1 MPPAPAKAP
10 NATAGWQSRLA
21 AGELV
26 LAAMDGRTDF
36 DAAMDASR
44 AFNRLEGADRGF
56 ARAMAGAALRGLGR
70 IDWALGGMVQRP
82 LADIEP
88 PLRALL
94 RVGAAQLW
102 MLGVA
107 EHAAVSATVEAA
119 RQWHEARRGGGL
131 VNAVLRRAARERD
144 AWEKA
149 PATSVWPDWLAA
161 KLKSALGAVG
171 AEDMALAQLDE
182 PPIDL
187 TLRAGLDAATW
198 AERLEAEILPSGSL
212 RLHGGGAIASLP
224 DYAEGAWWIQDSA
237 AALPARLLGDVEG
250 LAVADLCAAPG
261 GKAMQLA
268 AMGARLSAVDI
279 SHQRIARLRQNVDR
293 ARLPMNIVEA
303 DARTWRPAQPLDAV
317 LLDAPCS
324 ALGIIRR
331 HPEGV
336 WRRDPRD
343 FVRFPSVQR
352 ALVDAAGEMLRPG
365 GRLVYA
371 VCTPTPEEGFEVIE
385 DVISGGGWRRVSIAP
400 AEAPGFESSLTVQ
413 GDVLTLTRSRR
424 DAKDAPV
431 SENANAS
438 SNSDAFFIARLE
450 RL

>member
-1 MPPAPAKAP
+1 MARPPHQTPIAS
-10 NATAGWQSRLA
+10 AGWQSRHA

-26 LAAMDGRTDF
+26 LAAMDGKADF

-44 AFNRLEGADRGF
+44 AFNRLQGPDRGF

-107 EHAAVSATVEAA
+107 EHAAVSATVESA
-119 RQWHEARRGGGL
+119 RQWREARRGGGL

-144 AWEKA
+144 AWKNA

-161 KLKSALGAVG
+161 KLKSAIGADR
-171 AEDMALAQLDE
+171 ADAMALAQLEE

-187 TLRAGLDAATW
+187 TLRAGVDAATW
-198 AERLEAEILPSGSL
+198 AERLGADILPGGSL
-212 RLHGGGAIASLP
+212 RLQGGGAIANLP
-224 DYAEGAWWIQDSA
+224 GYAEGAWWVQDSA
-237 AALPARLLGDVEG
+237 AALAARLLGDVHG
-250 LAVADLCAAPG
+250 RAVADLCAAPG

-268 AMGARLSAVDI
+268 AMGAKLFAIDLSPE
-279 SHQRIARLRQNVDR
+279 RIARLRQNVER
-293 ARLPMNIVEA
+293 ARLPMQIVEA
-303 DARTWRPAQPLDAV
+303 DARTWRPAEPLDAV

-343 FVRFPSVQR
+343 FVRFPAVQR

-371 VCTPTPEEGFEVIE
+371 VCTPTPEEGAEVIE
-385 DVISGGGWRRVSIAP
+385 AAIAGGGWRRVAVAP
-400 AEAPGFESSLTVQ
+400 AEAPGFESSLTMQ
-413 GDVLTLTRSRR
+413 GDVLTLTRPRR
-424 DAKDAPV
+424 DAKDAPG
-431 SENANAS
+431 SESGDIAWDA
-438 SNSDAFFIARLE
+438 DAFFIARLE
-450 RL
+450 RI